1 MSVKLE
7 YRHQQKTYDLMNQGF
22 ENHKKVA
29 YILQK
34 NMLIKATQK
43 QYMIKIGIFLINK

>member
-1 MSVKLE
+1 MNVDKE
-7 YRHQQKTYDLMNQGF
+7 YKENRSLYD
-22 ENHKKVA
+22 KKVV
-29 YILQK
+29 YILPK

>member
-1 MSVKLE
+1 MNVDKE
-7 YRHQQKTYDLMNQGF
+7 YKENTSLYD
-22 ENHKKVA
+22 KKVA
-29 YILQK
+29 YILPK